1 MLFTKLV
8 IILEWYNIFGWNLK
22 HFFSI
27 CEESQLFQLEMVFFT
42 SVSLWKFQKCS
53 VWNSLRLVK
62 TGVKRK
68 SVSQEWKKTL
78 LIFKKGWA
86 FQIPLWQPGLNA
98 KLWRQ
103 PFHYLVQ
110 PGKLDNSSCT
120 NKIRTTF
127 IFSDINNALFS
138 PLQTNYYSVYTS
150 ILLAP
155 IYLLIMVPEQQNNTV
170 WDKIKAFI
178 DTKVKREVWKVWKSV
193 PLK

>member
-1 MLFTKLV
+1 MNDVTFLDE
-8 IILEWYNIFGWNLK
+8 ILNIFFFHIWRVTAVSVGNGLF
-22 HFFSI
+22 HFCFV
-27 CEESQLFQLEMVFFT
+27 M
-42 SVSLWKFQKCS
+42 
-53 VWNSLRLVK
+53 N
-62 TGVKRK
+62 
-68 SVSQEWKKTL
+68 TL
-78 LIFKKGWA
+78 LIFKKRWA
-86 FQIPLWQPGLNA
+86 FQISLWQPGLSA

-110 PGKLDNSSCT
+110 PGKLDNSSCA

-127 IFSDINNALFS
+127 IFSDINNTLFS

-170 WDKIKAFI
+170 WDKIKASI
-178 DTKVKREVWKVWKSV
+178 DTKLKSEVWKVWKSL